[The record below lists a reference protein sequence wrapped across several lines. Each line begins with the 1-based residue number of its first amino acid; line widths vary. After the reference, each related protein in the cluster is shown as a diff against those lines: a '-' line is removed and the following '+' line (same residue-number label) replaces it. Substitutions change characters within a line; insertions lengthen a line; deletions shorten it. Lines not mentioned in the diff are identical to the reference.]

1 MAEDMLARCR
11 ALEGACAC
19 GRTHRMRTRE
29 IYIGEDWQAHLQA
42 QTMHWLSH
50 LAQASAAAFSSTGRR
65 TEAAT

>member
-42 QTMHWLSH
+42 Q
-50 LAQASAAAFSSTGRR
+50 AQALCGDGAVTVVAD
-65 TEAAT
+65 EL